1 MGKFEKEIIFPK
13 RVKRKAKMEELL
25 LKAERIRSLEIQG
38 ATNTALMAIQF
49 LSDYA
54 RVLECSSIEEC
65 IENLKEAKKILEKT
79 RPTEPA
85 MQNGLNFIMNK
96 LKKCRSDICV
106 EDVPG
111 RIKKYKNEYEKL
123 ILEAKTK
130 IAEIGANRIPKIK
143 EKDERDKFRE
153 DIDFIVMTHCHSSV
167 VTGILLKA
175 KAQGKN
181 FKVINTETQ
190 PKLQGRKTAR
200 ELLDAGIEVLHI
212 VDSAMRWA
220 VSTYQVDL
228 IIIGADSI
236 TSEGT
241 VLNKIGSRLLA
252 LVAHEEHV
260 PFYVASPLLKYQPLT
275 TVGFLEEIETRASEE
290 VWKDPPKNLRVLNP
304 AFETVSRRYIDGLI
318 TEAGIF
324 ASSHAHLYFS
334 RLYPDLIE

>member
-1 MGKFEKEIIFPK
+1 
-13 RVKRKAKMEELL
+13 MEVL
-25 LKAERIRSLEIQG
+25 LKRAEKIRSLEIQG
-38 ATNTALMAIQF
+38 ATNTALSAIEF
-49 LSDYA
+49 LSEYA
-54 RVLECSSIEEC
+54 KTIKCTTLDEC
-65 IENLKEAKKILEKT
+65 IMKLKEAKQILEQT

-96 LKKCRSDICV
+96 LKKCKGDICI
-106 EDVPG
+106 EDVP
-111 RIKKYKNEYEKL
+111 RKIESFEEDYKAL
-123 ILEAKTK
+123 ILNAKKK
-130 IAEIGANRIPKIK
+130 IAEIGANRIPKILK
-143 EKDERDKFRE
+143 KTEYKD
-153 DIDFIVMTHCHSSV
+153 DFVVMTHCHSSV

-175 KAQGKN
+175 KEQGKT
-181 FKVINTETQ
+181 FRVINTETQ
-190 PKLQGRKTAR
+190 PKLQGRKTAK

-275 TVGFLEEIETRASEE
+275 TVGFLEEIETRPSDE

-324 ASSHAHLYFS
+324 ASSHAHWYFS
-334 RLYPDLIE
+334 RLYPDLVE